1 MDYIQ
6 AIALKQR
13 IDIINCKK
21 KWSVSN
27 RYSNDYTHMELR
39 ESMMENEP
47 EPFAVDLSN
56 DGIFLWHRK
65 PEKKWE
71 FLGSVPLNSGNL
83 REQLEDLS
91 IVAKNAGAPSNHA
104 IVRIPTAEVQTLSVD
119 QDGDDDTDMETR
131 IIAALEAASGE
142 DITSLA
148 FDIDRQ
154 DAPLKINIAW
164 TPLAVIEQATT
175 FVNLIGFHPTQ
186 YTTDLDVS
194 VFPRNPNFQPA
205 DYTKS
210 PETIVETDSGYQ
222 QDETPEIIQTEE
234 PETDIQPT
242 KTKKAEIEPIWFVAL
257 LFIIALIIAAIY
269 FWPHYDLSVIF
280 GSNFGANQHNFA
292 VTGFPSAIHF
302 V

>member
-1 MDYIQ
+1 
-6 AIALKQR
+6 
-13 IDIINCKK
+13 
-21 KWSVSN
+21 
-27 RYSNDYTHMELR
+27 MELHK
-39 ESMMENEP
+39 SMTNNEP

-65 PEKKWE
+65 PAKKWE

-91 IVAKNAGAPSNHA
+91 DVAKNAGAPSNHA

-119 QDGDDDTDMETR
+119 QDSDEETEIETR

-154 DAPLKINIAW
+154 DAPLAINIAW

-175 FVNLIGFHPTQ
+175 FVNLIGFQPTH

-194 VFPRNPNFQPA
+194 VFPRNPNFQPT
-205 DYTKS
+205 DYTKA
-210 PETIVETDSGYQ
+210 PETIVKTDYEYH
-222 QDETPEIIQTEE
+222 QDEAPENTQTEE
-234 PETDIQPT
+234 PETDIGPS
-242 KTKKAEIEPIWFVAL
+242 KPKKREIEPIWFVAL

-280 GSNFGANQHNFA
+280 GSNLGANQHNFA
-292 VTGFPSAIHF
+292 VTDFLSVIHF

>member
-1 MDYIQ
+1 
-6 AIALKQR
+6 
-13 IDIINCKK
+13 
-21 KWSVSN
+21 
-27 RYSNDYTHMELR
+27 MELR
-39 ESMMENEP
+39 ESMMNNEP

-65 PEKKWE
+65 PAKKWE

-83 REQLEDLS
+83 REQLENLS
-91 IVAKNAGAPSNHA
+91 IVVKNAGAPSNHA

-119 QDGDDDTDMETR
+119 QDGDDETDMETR

-154 DAPLKINIAW
+154 NAPLSINIAW
-164 TPLAVIEQATT
+164 TPAAVIEQATT
-175 FVNLIGFHPTQ
+175 FVNLIGFHPTH

-194 VFPRNPNFQPA
+194 VFPRNPSFIPA
-205 DYTKS
+205 DYS
-210 PETIVETDSGYQ
+210 RAPETIVETENALQ
-222 QDETPEIIQTEE
+222 QDQS
-234 PETDIQPT
+234 PETIQPEDPVANYQPT
-242 KTKKAEIEPIWFVAL
+242 EPKKRDFEPIWFVVL

-280 GSNFGANQHNFA
+280 GSNFEADQHNFA
-292 VTGFPSAIHF
+292 VIDFPSAIHF